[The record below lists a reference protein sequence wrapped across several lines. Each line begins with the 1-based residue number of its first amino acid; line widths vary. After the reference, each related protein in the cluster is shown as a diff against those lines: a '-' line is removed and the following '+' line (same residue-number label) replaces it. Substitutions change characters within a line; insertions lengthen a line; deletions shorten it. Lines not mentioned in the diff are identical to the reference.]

1 MLCAMLLTFSC
12 VWEKEAE
19 TDLPEESGS
28 ISIQVD
34 YRPLESALDTRSAGD
49 LIRTIDNISIVAFN
63 SADGSFAF
71 SGYFSDADYHVEEVA
86 SPSGTYAES
95 KVYRASMSMN
105 DVPRGKYRIY
115 AVVNMD
121 RNLTSAET
129 VSESALKSISLGWQ
143 TTGDKACSSENNQM
157 FGFFTDNASTVIP
170 SEAPEIV
177 VGTSNV
183 SLHAWVKRTV
193 SKVTVTYDA
202 TELKDNIYI
211 YLKSVQILDIP
222 AKCPLGN
229 SNTPASSSDLIHE

>member
-71 SGYFSDADYHVEEVA
+71 SKYFSAADYSVEEVA

-95 KVYRASMSMN
+95 KVYRASMSMD

-129 VSESALKSISLGWQ
+129 ASESALKSISLSWQ
-143 TTGDKACSSENNQM
+143 TTGCS
-157 FGFFTDNASTVIP
+157 
-170 SEAPEIV
+170 
-177 VGTSNV
+177 V
-183 SLHAWVKRTV
+183 SLRTMH
-193 SKVTVTYDA
+193 
-202 TELKDNIYI
+202 
-211 YLKSVQILDIP
+211 QP
-222 AKCPLGN
+222 
-229 SNTPASSSDLIHE
+229 

>member
-1 MLCAMLLTFSC
+1 MKKISFILSMLCAMLLTFSC

-63 SADGSFAF
+63 SADGSFSF
-71 SGYFSDADYHVEEVA
+71 SKYFTSADYSSLEEVN

-95 KVYRASMSMN
+95 KVWRASLTMN

-129 VSESALKSISLGWQ
+129 ASEAALKSISL
-143 TTGDKACSSENNQM
+143 S
-157 FGFFTDNASTVIP
+157 
-170 SEAPEIV
+170 
-177 VGTSNV
+177 
-183 SLHAWVKRTV
+183 
-193 SKVTVTYDA
+193 
-202 TELKDNIYI
+202 
-211 YLKSVQILDIP
+211 
-222 AKCPLGN
+222 
-229 SNTPASSSDLIHE
+229 